1 MKKQRF
7 LLQIDVFSIIL
18 FSGSSHKKQKGSFP
32 MKKLISVFLVLAL
45 VFAAAGTTALA
56 ASSKFD
62 RSIFE
67 NSTKFSKDGF
77 GWKLIGGY
85 VERFNEGTVSVRA
98 MLFDNYIKQGWGPE
112 LRVEFYNPGIRDY
125 EEVTAFRANV
135 DDVLYSFDNLEYN
148 DAEDV
153 HGGSVFGGTVYP
165 AFLQAII
172 DAKNV
177 AFQIEYE
184 DMYGRTNTLTIEHV
198 HTGDLSELKDMATYL
213 FRSKAFSVDTDPEGN
228 DKYYGASIS

>member
-1 MKKQRF
+1 
-7 LLQIDVFSIIL
+7 
-18 FSGSSHKKQKGSFP
+18 
-32 MKKLISVFLVLAL
+32 MKKLISVFLVLVL
-45 VFAAAGTTALA
+45 VFTAVGTTALA
-56 ASSKFD
+56 ASKFD

-67 NSTKFSKDGF
+67 NSTKFSKEGF

-85 VERFNEGTVSVRA
+85 TKRFAEGTVYVRA

-135 DDVLYSFDNLEYN
+135 DDTLYSFENLVY
-148 DAEDV
+148 DSSEDV
-153 HGGSVFGGTVYP
+153 HGGSAFGGTVYP
-165 AFLQAII
+165 AFLEAII

-177 AFQIEYE
+177 AFQIDYE
-184 DMYGRTNTLTIEHV
+184 DMYGRTKTLTIEHV
-198 HTGDLSELKDMATYL
+198 HTGDLSDLKDMAGYL